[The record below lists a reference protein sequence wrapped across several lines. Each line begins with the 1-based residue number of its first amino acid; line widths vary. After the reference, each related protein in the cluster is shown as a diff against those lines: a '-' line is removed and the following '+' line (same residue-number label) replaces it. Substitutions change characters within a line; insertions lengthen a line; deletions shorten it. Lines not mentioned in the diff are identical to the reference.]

1 MQYDFPAVF
10 YPDDNAIA
18 FHFYDAENWFSFG
31 DNMEEAIEAAEDVLN
46 LSLWDLEEDGKI
58 EKIPVPTS
66 LDKVILKP
74 NETVRMIHADTEIY
88 ARKVAEQL
96 KREELE
102 AAENPI
108 KALRESMGLNI
119 KEFADFLGAP
129 YRTIQ
134 DWNAGKTQPPKW
146 IVNLII
152 YRAQSV

>member
-1 MQYDFPAVF
+1 MKYAFPAVF
-10 YPDDNAIA
+10 YPDENAIA
-18 FHFYDAENWFSFG
+18 FHFYDAEDWFSFG
-31 DNMEEAIEAAEDVLN
+31 DDMAEAIEAAEDILGGR
-46 LSLWDLEEDGKI
+46 LMRAERDGK
-58 EKIPVPTS
+58 EIPKAS
-66 LDKVILKP
+66 KLDEVVLKP
-74 NETVRMIHADTEIY
+74 NETVRMIHIDTEVY
-88 ARKVAEQL
+88 ARELEEQL